1 VRKKSKKTNK
11 GRSSGLN
18 GIILIGLLLT
28 MVLIFLVYVLGNQ
41 RFGSLHELIFEVAG
55 PVQKVFSSG
64 TDSLNS
70 LKRNYW
76 DLLSVREDNERLRAE
91 LQKCR
96 LQCYKNR
103 EALATNI
110 KLRRLL
116 DFRES
121 SGLPMISARIIG
133 KDPSVWFRS
142 VVVDRGSGDGID
154 KGMAVVNGDGVV
166 GQVFSVSPNYAK
178 VLLAIAPSSAIDV
191 LLQKSRVRGI
201 LRGNGTSIYRLDYV
215 LKTALVTEG
224 DFVVTAGY
232 GGVFPAGMPV
242 GVVSKVIKNRRGM
255 FLEIEVTPVVDY
267 LTIEDLLIIER
278 KVGDR

>member
-1 VRKKSKKTNK
+1 MVF
-11 GRSSGLN
+11 
-18 GIILIGLLLT
+18 LIGFLLT
-28 MVLIFLVYVLGNQ
+28 MALIALVSVLGSQ
-41 RFGSLHELIFEVAG
+41 RFGPLHELLFEAAG
-55 PVQKVFSSG
+55 PVQKIFSRG
-64 TDSLNS
+64 TESLS
-70 LKRNYW
+70 ALKENYW
-76 DLLSVREDNERLRAE
+76 DLLSVREDNKKLRAE

-103 EALATNI
+103 EALATNA

-121 SGLPMISARIIG
+121 ADLPMISARIIG

-142 VVVDRGSGDGID
+142 VVVDRGSGDGIG

-178 VLLAIAPSSAIDV
+178 LLLAIAPSSAIDV

-201 LRGNGTSIYRLDYV
+201 LRGTGTSLYRLDYV
-215 LKTALVTEG
+215 LKTSDVVVG

-232 GGVFPAGMPV
+232 GGIFPTGLPV
-242 GVVSKVIKNRRGM
+242 GVVSKVVKNRRGM
-255 FLEIEVTPVVDY
+255 FLDIEVTPVVDY
-267 LTIEDLLIIER
+267 LTLEDLLIIER
-278 KVGDR
+278 DVDLR

>member
-1 VRKKSKKTNK
+1 MRKKSKKTNK